1 MLEVFA
7 ADTYYAWRAALRDM
21 HATASFPFV
30 SKVLGVNFIEVA
42 TKAICGLPQTPR
54 DLMSVPRDYQA
65 VKVRR

>member
-1 MLEVFA
+1 
-7 ADTYYAWRAALRDM
+7 M